1 MAKNSKGLDK
11 KQPETIDGA
20 TGKADRHPSNFG
32 THGGNGRRIDLA
44 NLRDVRLELAY
55 VYRQIDA
62 GVLRAEEGT
71 RRAYVLK
78 TIGDIIAT
86 AELEA
91 RLQELEERYTR
102 ERPLQSQRSLPAA
115 SY

>member
-1 MAKNSKGLDK
+1 MAKGSKRLDK

-20 TGKADRHPSNFG
+20 TGKADRRPSNFG

-86 AELEA
+86 AELEQ
-91 RLQELEERYTR
+91 RLSEIEERQQVMAR
-102 ERPLQSQRSLPAA
+102 QNALPLRH
-115 SY
+115 